1 VTRPG
6 LVKARSLPL
15 VLARHRLLV
24 RTADPPWRALFER
37 ADVISEGGV
46 RSESQGRVWYGTTS
60 LVLARDPADADTD
73 LLAAL
78 AARNVHVRL
87 RALRI
92 AHREASLRAP
102 GRLGRFMCEIHI
114 TPSPDGV
121 RIDVDVQAPLIE
133 RRAEERR
140 AP

>member
-1 VTRPG
+1 VIRPG
-6 LVKARSLPL
+6 LAKARALPL
-15 VLARHRLLV
+15 VLAHRKLLV

-37 ADVISEGGV
+37 ADVMSEGDV
-46 RSESQGRVWYGTTS
+46 RLEASGRVWYGSTS
-60 LVLARDPADADTD
+60 LVLGREPADVDTA

-87 RALRI
+87 RAVRI